1 MAKREARGFWCRQPH
16 AVLPLPSKTGEY
28 PQHQPVCNSRQSGDT
43 LQCFEVNALEQWM
56 GDCLTNLE
64 ACAEYHTG
72 RLCGCAFNMF
82 KFS

>member
-1 MAKREARGFWCRQPH
+1 
-16 AVLPLPSKTGEY
+16 
-28 PQHQPVCNSRQSGDT
+28 
-43 LQCFEVNALEQWM
+43 M

-64 ACAEYHTG
+64 ACAEYHAG